1 MEQHYQ
7 QTSADYS
14 LKDGET
20 LVLQIK
26 NVSVI
31 FIWLL
36 CWITNVK
43 FFIILIKFWCQQK
56 SGCSVK
62 SKFFDQSLNIPSEEK
77 GNWKESIIP
86 IKPPPPPPAP
96 LSPVANVQ
104 KSPKK
109 GPPNFNLEGTSKDE
123 APESTKVEAKELNSP
138 ENHSLQDIAD
148 DDFGDFQAAGWHGL
162 MILICFILMHKFFLG
177 LSGVC
182 DGLGICTSKFPL
194 IW

>member
-1 MEQHYQ
+1 M
-7 QTSADYS
+7 
-14 LKDGET
+14 
-20 LVLQIK
+20 
-26 NVSVI
+26 
-31 FIWLL
+31 
-36 CWITNVK
+36 
-43 FFIILIKFWCQQK
+43 
-56 SGCSVK
+56 K

-77 GNWKESIIP
+77 VNWKESIIP

-148 DDFGDFQAAGWHGL
+148 DDFGDFQAAG
-162 MILICFILMHKFFLG
+162 
-177 LSGVC
+177 
-182 DGLGICTSKFPL
+182 
-194 IW
+194 